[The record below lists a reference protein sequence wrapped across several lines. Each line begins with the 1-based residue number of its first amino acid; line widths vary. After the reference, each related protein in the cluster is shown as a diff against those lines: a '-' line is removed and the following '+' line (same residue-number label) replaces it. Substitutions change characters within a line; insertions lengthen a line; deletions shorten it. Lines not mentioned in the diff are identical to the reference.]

1 MSFLHSPR
9 PADHICITPTH
20 LFLYDCQPLWIWYEH
35 FGDPAKKDP
44 MSSFALKLMED
55 GVTHEREIIQKYQV
69 TSVENE
75 SQQDAIQST
84 LNLMKKG
91 EPLIYQGALQAEIDG
106 VTYLGRPDI
115 LKKVEGESKLGNWSY
130 IPVDIKSSSSIKPLQ
145 RYQLIIYGW
154 ILDVLL
160 KTKTLSGE
168 IINIEGHH
176 LSVDLTID
184 KDQEKS
190 ASMCKAIAEVMR
202 GERPPLT
209 VTSKAKNSPWFKE
222 MLAEAKQKQDIS
234 LIYKLDGRAVSA
246 LRDMGISTVNQL
258 LSADIEELPPI
269 PYAPPDTLRRA
280 QLQAQ
285 SLQEN
290 RIIWLDEPNF
300 GDEAPLKLFF
310 DIEGSPWQKVEYLFG
325 FLVVGDP
332 ERKLATKHCRYRNV
346 DDTPDK
352 YFLYFIAETPEREK
366 ELWDNF
372 LNWLDVLPSHYQVI
386 HYADYERSHL
396 NKLAEK
402 YGDKPS
408 RKMFMENFV
417 DIEKVVQKSVIFP
430 LYFYSI
436 KDIAKSEFLK
446 FKWRHEKAGGG
457 QSVFWYE
464 EWLET
469 GKPEILND
477 IINYNEDDVRATE
490 HLYLWLLKMNASS
503 CAYNLEDCVILNTS
517 YSTSGNETILKLKY

>member
-1 MSFLHSPR
+1 M
-9 PADHICITPTH
+9 
-20 LFLYDCQPLWIWYEH
+20 CQ
-35 FGDPAKKDP
+35 
-44 MSSFALKLMED
+44 
-55 GVTHEREIIQKYQV
+55 
-69 TSVENE
+69 
-75 SQQDAIQST
+75 
-84 LNLMKKG
+84 
-91 EPLIYQGALQAEIDG
+91 
-106 VTYLGRPDI
+106 
-115 LKKVEGESKLGNWSY
+115 
-130 IPVDIKSSSSIKPLQ
+130 
-145 RYQLIIYGW
+145 
-154 ILDVLL
+154 
-160 KTKTLSGE
+160 
-168 IINIEGHH
+168 
-176 LSVDLTID
+176 
-184 KDQEKS
+184 
-190 ASMCKAIAEVMR
+190 AIADVMR
-202 GERPPLT
+202 GKRPPLT
-209 VTSKAKNSPWFKE
+209 ITSKAKNSPWFKE

-246 LRDMGISTVNQL
+246 LRDTGLSTVIQL
-258 LSADIEELPPI
+258 LSADVEKLPPI
-269 PYAPPDTLRRA
+269 PYAPSETLKRA

-290 RIIWLDEPNF
+290 RTIWLDKPNF
-300 GDEAPLKLFF
+300 GDDAPLKLFF

-325 FLVVGDP
+325 FWVVGDP
-332 ERKLATKHCRYRNV
+332 EKKLATKNCRYRTF

-352 YFLYFIAETPEREK
+352 YFLYFIAESPEQER

-372 LNWLDVLPSHYQVI
+372 LNWLDVLPSQYQVI

-408 RKMFMENFV
+408 RQKFMESLV

-436 KDIAKSEFLK
+436 KDIAKSEFLG

-469 GKPEILND
+469 GNPEILND

-490 HLYLWLLKMNASS
+490 HLYLWLKSNTPRLGLAHLKPSQTLHFNINYLVRNS
-503 CAYNLEDCVILNTS
+503 
-517 YSTSGNETILKLKY
+517 